1 MIDRI
6 LILIGIS
13 LSAVSIYYLIAFFLN
28 DTNLNA
34 YLAIIGLIS
43 AFLSIYD
50 FLRKK

>member
-13 LSAVSIYYLIAFFLN
+13 LSAVSIYYLIAFFLK

-34 YLAIIGLIS
+34 YLAIS

-50 FLRKK
+50 FLKKK